1 MFRDKKAPVPQK
13 EAIVPQKEAIVPQKE
28 ALVPQKEALVSQKE
42 SLVPQ
47 KVFRFHFTK
56 FVPRS
61 MFLCLGTRFP
71 GSNTFR
77 HPGNNQYFPGTA
89 KKENMRAGACVYSN
103 LYM

>member
-13 EAIVPQKEAIVPQKE
+13 EAIVPQKEAI
-28 ALVPQKEALVSQKE
+28 VPQKEALVSQKE

-77 HPGNNQYFPGTA
+77 HPDKSTPMHWCALIIGCQANI
-89 KKENMRAGACVYSN
+89 K
-103 LYM
+103 